1 MGAVHQQAAHLL
13 SSPHIDH
20 AGLRGLP
27 SNKAAEAATP
37 PMHIAGLD
45 APAVKPPASHTRNQ
59 AEEERIT
66 AAGRSLAQ
74 DMKNPNSV
82 GPSEPTYH
90 RIEGLIQDEY
100 KEHGDEGL
108 KYIEKS
114 INKSFEKAQKEQG
127 LKGAPK
133 TFEFGEN
140 HKGIQ
145 DARVAYPD
153 RPKLHHDD
161 FDFRLAPK

>member
-13 SSPHIDH
+13 RSPDIDH

-37 PMHIAGLD
+37 PMQIAGMD
-45 APAVKPPASHTRNQ
+45 AGVAKPPVSHTRNKDE
-59 AEEERIT
+59 ARIIDKVGHDL
-66 AAGRSLAQ
+66 AA
-74 DMKNPNSV
+74 DMKNPNSL

-90 RIEGLIQDEY
+90 RLEGLIQHEY

-127 LKGAPK
+127 LKGPPK

-140 HKGIQ
+140 HNGMQ
-145 DARVAYPD
+145 DARIAYPD

-161 FDFRLAPK
+161 FDFRLAPN